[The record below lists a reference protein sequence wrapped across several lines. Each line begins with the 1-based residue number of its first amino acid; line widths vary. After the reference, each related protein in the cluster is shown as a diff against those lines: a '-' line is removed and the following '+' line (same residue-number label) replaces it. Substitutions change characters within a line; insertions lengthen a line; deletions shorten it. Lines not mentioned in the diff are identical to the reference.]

1 VLHESNMI
9 NGNGHKKDNLP
20 IVMAGAGSGVITP
33 ESHLHINSPIPLAIL
48 LFSISQGF
56 DVEGVDHYSDS
67 IGTISEL
74 TL

>member
-1 VLHESNMI
+1 
-9 NGNGHKKDNLP
+9 
-20 IVMAGAGSGVITP
+20 VMAGAGSGVITP